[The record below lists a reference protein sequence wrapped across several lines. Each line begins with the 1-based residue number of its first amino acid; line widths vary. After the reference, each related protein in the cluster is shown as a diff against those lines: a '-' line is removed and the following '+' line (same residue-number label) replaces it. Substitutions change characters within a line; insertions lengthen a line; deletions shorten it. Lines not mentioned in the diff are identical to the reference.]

1 MPKRVLDGE
10 ALWGSTKLSELS
22 DRGLEWMVPEYSW
35 FYPLADANGS
45 FEITNLRIIWGKI
58 AAIRPHLTLDN
69 VREIVRAFGEH
80 GLLFTWEQDG
90 KRYAHWTG
98 SEKPGRLPAPARRT
112 KRYGPILAPAV
123 PASELRDYLARVRS
137 EKLRIAKATA
147 SPVLVLDLGGV
158 GRKEEE
164 EPASA
169 AAAPRNAA
177 WKAIGADPPIG
188 DQQFQSLWEFF
199 FSARNGAPLS
209 EAMERTIQDWQG
221 KGRKIPPPFIEA
233 KRRVEAEE
241 AIQAPQKGN
250 SRGEQRY
257 ASNRAAAGLS

>member
-10 ALWGSTKLSELS
+10 ALWGSTKLSECP
-22 DRGLEWMVPEYSW
+22 EWAIPFYAW
-35 FYPLADANGS
+35 LYPLADANGS
-45 FEITNLRIIWGKI
+45 FELTNLRVIWCKV
-58 AAIRPHLTLDN
+58 AAILPNFTLDTLTD
-69 VREIVRAFGEH
+69 VIRIFEQR
-80 GLLFTWEQDG
+80 GLLFTWPVDG
-90 KRYAHWTG
+90 KRYGHWTG

-147 SPVLVLDLGGV
+147 SPVLVLDLEGV
-158 GRKEEE
+158 RRKEEE

-169 AAAPRNAA
+169 AAAPSNDAA
-177 WKAIGADPPIG
+177 WKAISADPPIG
-188 DQQFQSLWEFF
+188 DRQFQSLWEFF

-209 EAMERTIQDWQG
+209 EAMERTIQEWQR

-257 ASNRAAAGLS
+257 ASNRAAAGLR